1 MKWMLLPFDGMLHD
15 VRIWLEREVQAI
27 REVAAGD
34 VQQFQLKSNRFDR
47 QPIDYAD
54 RISALYYY

>member
-1 MKWMLLPFDGMLHD
+1 MLLPFDGMLLD

-27 REVAAGD
+27 REVAGD
-34 VQQFQLKSNRFDR
+34 VQQQFQLKSNRFDR

-54 RISALYYY
+54 RISALYY

>member
-15 VRIWLEREVQAI
+15 VRIWLEREDRAI
-27 REVAAGD
+27 REVAGD

-47 QPIDYAD
+47 QPIDCAD
-54 RISALYYY
+54 RISALCY

>member
-1 MKWMLLPFDGMLHD
+1 MKWMLLPFDGMLLD

-27 REVAAGD
+27 REVAGD
-34 VQQFQLKSNRFDR
+34 VQQQFQLKSNRFDR

-54 RISALYYY
+54 RISALYY